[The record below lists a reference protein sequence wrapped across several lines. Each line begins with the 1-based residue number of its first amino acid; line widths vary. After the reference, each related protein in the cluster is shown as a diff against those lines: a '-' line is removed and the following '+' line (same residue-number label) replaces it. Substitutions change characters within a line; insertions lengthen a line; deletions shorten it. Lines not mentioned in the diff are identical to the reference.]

1 MINRPGAAREQRRQP
16 GGWMGGMAGPPASK
30 LSHPGKTLRQLLGR
44 LRPELRLIGAVA
56 VLGIGSV
63 AFSVIGPKIIGTA
76 TDIIFNGIVGKM
88 LPAGLTK
95 AQAIALLQAHG
106 QGQIAQ
112 MLSGMNVT
120 PGRGIDFTALGMTL
134 LLAVALYLLS
144 SVLMWAQGYIMAGVA
159 QRTVYGLRRDVE
171 AKLSRL
177 PLKYFDSHSHGDIL
191 SRVTNDI
198 DNITTTLQQ
207 GLSQILTSV
216 LTVVGVLAFM
226 IWISPL
232 LALIALVTVPLSVVV
247 TLLIARRSQKQFAA
261 QWKWTGSLNGHVE
274 EMHTG
279 HALVQVFGRR
289 ASAQKVFEE
298 HNGRLFEASFKAQ
311 FLSGII
317 QPAIQFLANLNY
329 VAVAVIGAYRVASG
343 TMTLGDVQAFIQ
355 YSRQFTMPIMQ
366 IAGQMNLL
374 QSGLA
379 SAERVFELLDAEE
392 ETSDVDTGAQPDA
405 VSGQVALENVNFRY
419 EADKP
424 LIADFNLQVRPG
436 QTIAIVGPTGAG
448 KTTIVN
454 LLMRFYDIDSGR
466 IRIDGVNTREV
477 PRDEVRRVFGMVLQD
492 TWLFAGTI
500 RDNIA
505 YGKEG
510 GTEEEIIA
518 AAQAAHVDSFV
529 RTLPK
534 GYDTVLDEDA
544 SGLSSGQRQLLTI
557 ARAFLADPTILIL
570 DEATSNVDT
579 RTEVL
584 IQKAMAQLR
593 QGRTSFVIA
602 HRLSTIR
609 NADAIVVMDSGKIVE
624 QGSHA
629 ELLQRKGFCFRL
641 YNSQFAESW
650 SGNGEG
656 PEPSQRTLE
665 TVSKRTSSA

>member
-1 MINRPGAAREQRRQP
+1 MINRPAAARDTRRQP
-16 GGWMGGMAGPPASK
+16 GGWMGGMAGPPAPK
-30 LSHPGKTLRQLLGR
+30 LSNPGRTLRQLLGR
-44 LRPELRLIGAVA
+44 LKPELRLLSV
-56 VLGIGSV
+56 VGIVGVGSV
-63 AFSVIGPKIIGTA
+63 TFSVIGPKIIGNA

-88 LPAGLTK
+88 LPPGLTK
-95 AQAIALLQAHG
+95 AQAVAILQAHG

-112 MLSGMNVT
+112 MLSGMNVV

-134 LLAVALYLLS
+134 LLAIALYLLA
-144 SVLMWAQGYIMAGVA
+144 SVLQWVQGYIMAGIA

-171 AKLSRL
+171 AKVSRL

-198 DNITTTLQQ
+198 DNVATTLQQ
-207 GLSQILTSV
+207 GLSQIVTSV
-216 LTVVGVLAFM
+216 LTVVGVLAIM

-232 LALIALVTVPLSVVV
+232 LALIALVTVPLSIVV

-261 QWKWTGSLNGHVE
+261 QWKWTGTLNGHVE

-279 HALVQVFGRR
+279 HMLVQVFGRR
-289 ASAQKVFEE
+289 AKAQEVFNE
-298 HNGRLFEASFKAQ
+298 HNGRLYEASFRAQ

-329 VAVAVIGAYRVASG
+329 VAVAVIGAFRVASG

-392 ETSDVDTGAQPDA
+392 ETPDVDAGARLDD
-405 VSGQVALENVNFRY
+405 VTGQVALEHVNFRY
-419 EADKP
+419 EPDKP
-424 LIADFNLQVRPG
+424 LITDFNLQVRPG

-466 IRIDGVNTREV
+466 ICIDEVNTREV
-477 PRDEVRRVFGMVLQD
+477 PRDQVRKVFGMVLQD

-510 GTEEEIIA
+510 ATEDEIVG

-544 SGLSSGQRQLLTI
+544 SDLSSGQRQLLTI

-584 IQKAMAQLR
+584 IQKAMARLR
-593 QGRTSFVIA
+593 HGRTSFVIA

-609 NADAIVVMDSGKIVE
+609 NADAIVVMDAGKIVE
-624 QGSHA
+624 QGSHS
-629 ELLQRKGFCFRL
+629 ELLQRKGFYFRL
-641 YNSQFAESW
+641 YNSQFAEAW
-650 SGNGEG
+650 SGDGEVQD
-656 PEPSQRTLE
+656 PTQRTLAA
-665 TVSKRTSSA
+665 VSKSTSSS

>member
-1 MINRPGAAREQRRQP
+1 
-16 GGWMGGMAGPPASK
+16 
-30 LSHPGKTLRQLLGR
+30 
-44 LRPELRLIGAVA
+44 
-56 VLGIGSV
+56 
-63 AFSVIGPKIIGTA
+63 
-76 TDIIFNGIVGKM
+76 
-88 LPAGLTK
+88 
-95 AQAIALLQAHG
+95 
-106 QGQIAQ
+106 
-112 MLSGMNVT
+112 
-120 PGRGIDFTALGMTL
+120 
-134 LLAVALYLLS
+134 
-144 SVLMWAQGYIMAGVA
+144 
-159 QRTVYGLRRDVE
+159 
-171 AKLSRL
+171 
-177 PLKYFDSHSHGDIL
+177 
-191 SRVTNDI
+191 
-198 DNITTTLQQ
+198 
-207 GLSQILTSV
+207 
-216 LTVVGVLAFM
+216 
-226 IWISPL
+226 
-232 LALIALVTVPLSVVV
+232 
-247 TLLIARRSQKQFAA
+247 
-261 QWKWTGSLNGHVE
+261 
-274 EMHTG
+274 
-279 HALVQVFGRR
+279 
-289 ASAQKVFEE
+289 
-298 HNGRLFEASFKAQ
+298 
-311 FLSGII
+311 
-317 QPAIQFLANLNY
+317 
-329 VAVAVIGAYRVASG
+329 VASG

-392 ETSDVDTGAQPDA
+392 ETPDVDTGAQLDE
-405 VSGQVALENVNFRY
+405 VSGQIALEHVNFRY

-424 LIADFNLQVRPG
+424 LITDFNLQVRPG

-466 IRIDGVNTREV
+466 ICIDGVNTREV

-500 RDNIA
+500 RDNIG

-510 GTEEEIIA
+510 ATEEEIIT

-544 SGLSSGQRQLLTI
+544 SDLSSGQRQLLTI

-584 IQKAMAQLR
+584 IQKAMTQLR
-593 QGRTSFVIA
+593 HGRTGFVIA

-629 ELLQRKGFCFRL
+629 ELLERKGFYFRL
-641 YNSQFAESW
+641 YNSQFTEAW
-650 SGNGEG
+650 SANGEG

-665 TVSKRTSSA
+665 AVSKRTSSA